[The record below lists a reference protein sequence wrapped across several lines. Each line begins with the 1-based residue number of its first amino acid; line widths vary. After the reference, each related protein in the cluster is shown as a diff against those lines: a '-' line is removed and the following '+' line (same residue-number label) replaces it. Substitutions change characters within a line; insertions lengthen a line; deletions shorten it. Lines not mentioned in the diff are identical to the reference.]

1 MGEEETWQTP
11 SILVATLA
19 SSGGK
24 IVFSQIHLEADPAE
38 YENKEDVFE
47 ALKESNA
54 ARLEI
59 LSDLLSTHL
68 EIEINRNFE
77 MPIVYTPAYLL
88 SQTENVSINSRNLII
103 NDFLI
108 NNHLNQIL
116 HNQQF
121 KAMICHKLIK
131 DVVFVAGDRVT

>member
-11 SILVATLA
+11 SILVATLP

-38 YENKEDVFE
+38 YENKEDVFK
-47 ALKESNA
+47 ALKESNT

-68 EIEINRNFE
+68 EIEINHNFKI
-77 MPIVYTPAYLL
+77 PIVYTPAYLL
-88 SQTENVSINSRNLII
+88 SQTENVSKFDNKRFSY
-103 NDFLI
+103 
-108 NNHLNQIL
+108 
-116 HNQQF
+116 
-121 KAMICHKLIK
+121 
-131 DVVFVAGDRVT
+131 